1 MIKRVHELLFK
12 KDFEYLEIFSGLAL
26 VGWSVALLLDQ
37 ELFNKYPIYTAWM
50 QLFDYEYIVGLFT
63 MALGLGQL
71 FLVYHNTA
79 GRLAIRRYWTLAA
92 TMVWMFI
99 SISFFVAGIYNPQLE
114 GLNTGAIIYGLICLA
129 TCWAYIRL
137 SIRYRRIFK

>member
-37 ELFNKYPIYTAWM
+37 ELFNKYPIYTAWA
-50 QLFDYEYIVGLFT
+50 QLFDYEYIVGLLT
-63 MALGLGQL
+63 MLLGIGQL

-79 GRLAIRRYWTLAA
+79 GRLALRRYWTLTTAV
-92 TMVWMFI
+92 VWMFI
-99 SISFFVAGIYNPQLE
+99 SISFFVAGLYDEGLK
-114 GLNTGAIIYGLICLA
+114 GLNTGTIIYGIICLA
-129 TCWAYIRL
+129 TSWAYIRL
-137 SIRYRRIFK
+137 SIRYRRLFK